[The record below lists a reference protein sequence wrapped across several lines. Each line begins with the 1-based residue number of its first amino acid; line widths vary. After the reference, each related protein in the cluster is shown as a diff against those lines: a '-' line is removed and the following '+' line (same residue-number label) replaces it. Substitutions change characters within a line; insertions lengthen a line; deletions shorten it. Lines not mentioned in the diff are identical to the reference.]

1 MTITPNRDGKV
12 VHGRYRNL
20 FVVLR
25 DDLGKLSSVTGFD
38 RRTFLARTGAA
49 LAAGGLGGTYADL
62 EEVAAA
68 AQADASLDWAGVRR
82 QFRLAPGWVH
92 MAGLYLASH
101 PAAVRQAIAR
111 HRRGLDANP
120 VHYLHDRGP
129 ELEAAVLRAAGAYL
143 RARPADIALTD
154 STTMGLG
161 LLYNG
166 IDVRAGQELLTTTH
180 DFYATHEA
188 LRLKAARTGATVRRV
203 RLYRNA
209 RRASVDE
216 IVSSLLAAVGPRTRV
231 IALTWVHSGTGV
243 KLPLAGIARALGE
256 RRGHVILCADGV
268 HGLGAEDATVG
279 SLGCDFLVAGCHKWL
294 FGPRGTGVVWGRAT
308 AWDAVEATIPT
319 FSGAATPGAEMT
331 PGGFH
336 SFEHRWALAEA
347 FRFHLRIG
355 KKRVEQRIHA
365 VNRRLKA
372 GLASMS
378 HVTLITPRS
387 DALSAGLVCFSVD
400 GLSPD
405 AVVAALRR
413 RRVIATVTPYNP
425 PYARLA
431 PGLLNT
437 PGDVDRALRA
447 IRALR

>member
-1 MTITPNRDGKV
+1 M
-12 VHGRYRNL
+12 L
-20 FVVLR
+20 
-25 DDLGKLSSVTGFD
+25 D
-38 RRTFLARTGAA
+38 RRSFLVRTGAA
-49 LAAGGLGGTYADL
+49 LAATGLGAFSDL
-62 EEVAAA
+62 EEVGAAPE
-68 AQADASLDWAGVRR
+68 ADAALDWPEVRR
-82 QFRLAPGWVH
+82 QFRLAPGWTH
-92 MAGLYLASH
+92 MGGLLLASH
-101 PAAVRQAIAR
+101 PAPVRRAIER

-120 VHYLHDRGP
+120 VHYLHERGP
-129 ELEAAVLRAAGAYL
+129 ALEASVLRAAGSYL
-143 RARPADIALTD
+143 RVKPSDIALTD

-166 IDVRAGQELLTTTH
+166 LELRGSDEVLTTTH
-180 DFYATHEA
+180 DFFATHEA
-188 LRLKAARTGATVRRV
+188 LRLKAARSGASVRHV
-203 RLYRNA
+203 TLYRNA
-209 RRASVDE
+209 ARATADE
-216 IVSSLLAAVGPRTRV
+216 IVSSLVRAVGGRTRV
-231 IALTWVHSGTGV
+231 IALTWVHSSTGV
-243 KLPLAGIARALGE
+243 KLPIRRIRQALG
-256 RRGHVILCADGV
+256 RRQVLLCVDGV
-268 HGLGAEDATVG
+268 HGLGVEAATPG
-279 SLGCDFLVAGCHKWL
+279 SLDCDFLVAGCHKWL
-294 FGPRGTGVVWGRAT
+294 FGPRGTGLVWGRS
-308 AWDAVEATIPT
+308 WNSVSATIPS
-319 FSGAATPGAEMT
+319 FSGTGTPGAEMT

-355 KKRVEQRIHA
+355 KKRVQQRIHA
-365 VNRRLKA
+365 LNRRLKA

-378 HVTLITPRS
+378 HVTLITPRT
-387 DALSAGLVCFSVD
+387 DALSAGLVCFAVD